1 MDHWKA
7 KPQPPFNDHLGITVE
22 EWREG
27 FVKISAQVLPHFQ
40 NSQGAPHGGFIM
52 SMADIAA
59 SFPGVFCPHEDR
71 RRFASTLSLNTNFL
85 GVAKTPVIFAEGRV
99 TTAGRKI
106 FYSQVDIY
114 DAETNPVASCQGV
127 FRYRG
132 GSEHIDG
139 VAIES

>member
-1 MDHWKA
+1 MDYWKG
-7 KPQPPFNDHLGITVE
+7 KPQPPFNDHLGMNIE

-27 FVKISAQVLPHFQ
+27 FVKISAEVLPHFQ

-59 SFPGVFCPHEDR
+59 SFPGVYCPHADR

-99 TTAGRKI
+99 TTSGRKI

-114 DAETNPVASCQGV
+114 DADKNPVASCQGV

-132 GSEHIDG
+132 GSENIDG
-139 VAIES
+139 VPIEA